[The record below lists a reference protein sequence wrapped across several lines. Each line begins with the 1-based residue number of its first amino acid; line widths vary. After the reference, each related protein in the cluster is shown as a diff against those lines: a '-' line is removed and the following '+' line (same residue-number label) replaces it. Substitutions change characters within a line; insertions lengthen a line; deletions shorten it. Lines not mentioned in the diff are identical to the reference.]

1 MSDHI
6 FNEILV
12 YFFYRNPPQLP
23 QDFEFCNRP
32 NISFCIDKT
41 GNPSPPPPPL
51 PNNGND
57 VFDTGG
63 VGWGVFVLNVIF
75 IIFYIQSSYKIDF
88 KPKYI
93 PPNTKQHNIPK
104 CLNNPQQHK
113 HTLVQY
119 ATKSNCIKPPLNNIC
134 YYAIIENI

>member
-1 MSDHI
+1 MVVIMSDHI

-32 NISFCIDKT
+32 NISFCIDKM
-41 GNPSPPPPPL
+41 GNPPPPPLPPPPL

-57 VFDTGG
+57 VLDTGG
-63 VGWGVFVLNVIF
+63 IGWGVFALNVIF

-93 PPNTKQHNIPK
+93 TPSYYNTTHQNVSTIINNTNIH
-104 CLNNPQQHK
+104 LSNMQQNE
-113 HTLVQY
+113 TV
-119 ATKSNCIKPPLNNIC
+119 
-134 YYAIIENI
+134 

>member
-1 MSDHI
+1 MSDNI

-41 GNPSPPPPPL
+41 GNPSPPPPPPPL

-75 IIFYIQSSYKIDF
+75 IIFFIYNRHIKLISNQNTY
-88 KPKYI
+88 
-93 PPNTKQHNIPK
+93 PPTRNNTTHQNVSTIRNNTNIH
-104 CLNNPQQHK
+104 LSNMQQNQ
-113 HTLVQY
+113 TV
-119 ATKSNCIKPPLNNIC
+119 
-134 YYAIIENI
+134 